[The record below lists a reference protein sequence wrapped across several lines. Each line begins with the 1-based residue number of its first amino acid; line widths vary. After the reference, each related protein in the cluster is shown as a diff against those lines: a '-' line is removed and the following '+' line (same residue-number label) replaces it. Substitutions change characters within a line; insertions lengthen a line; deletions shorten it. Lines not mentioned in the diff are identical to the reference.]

1 MKNLTYP
8 RTLAGITAAGFL
20 AVATTLN
27 AHEEPF
33 GYLRGAQSEPRGE
46 WEITQWTTGRVGKES
61 GRYLG
66 MDFATE
72 VEYGITDRLQTAVY
86 LTGNYHLLNNATG
99 SSEVFDDRN
108 RFGLSGTSLELKYQL
123 ADPYRNWAGFSLYFE
138 PGYSTIDTASG
149 ERNQEI
155 ELELR
160 LIGQKNFF
168 ENRLIAAVNYVLEP
182 AFEHEPGK
190 PWETNLSMEWNAGLS
205 WKIAR
210 HWWIGGEVRLITK
223 FEDSDLNRSEFLTFS
238 AGPTLHYAGEKFFA
252 TLTVLPQLRGWPN
265 PSGVAGL
272 HLDESERL
280 EIRLKLGAEF

>member
-1 MKNLTYP
+1 MKQLNLSTALTG
-8 RTLAGITAAGFL
+8 TLVAVSL
-20 AVATTLN
+20 ATPTTLN
-27 AHEEPF
+27 AHKEPF

-72 VEYGITDRLQTAVY
+72 VEYGVTDRLQTAVY
-86 LTGNYHLLNNATG
+86 LTGNDHFLHNATG

-108 RFGLSGTSLELKYQL
+108 QFGLSGTKLEFKYQL
-123 ADPYRNWAGFSLYFE
+123 SDPYRNWAGFSLYFE
-138 PGYSTIDTASG
+138 PGYSTIESAGG
-149 ERNQEI
+149 ERHQEV

-168 ENRLIAAVNYVLEP
+168 DNRLVAAVNYVLEP
-182 AFEHEPGK
+182 EFERAAGT
-190 PWETNLSMEWNAGLS
+190 PWATNLRMEWNAGLS
-205 WKIAR
+205 WHIAA
-210 HWWIGGEVRLITK
+210 HWWIGGELRLVTK
-223 FEDSDLNRSEFLTFS
+223 FEDSDLNRSKFLTFS
-238 AGPTLHYAGEKFFA
+238 AGPTVHYAGERFFA
-252 TLTVLPQLRGWPN
+252 TLTLLPQLRGWPN

-272 HLDESERL
+272 HLDEAERL